1 MRGPILLGTA
11 VAVAMSVVAV
21 SGCSGS
27 SSHQST
33 STAASSSTAGPSS
46 AAATTSAAASSPAT
60 TSASSASPAK
70 VSAAGKQFLVAI
82 APVNH
87 DLASFLTLPN
97 ASSVSTVTA
106 AASKT
111 ASGETALVRTLKR
124 DTWPAASR
132 SAFTALETA
141 ITKESPVYQA
151 CAGGHSVTAIK
162 ATLLKGKPLIT
173 ARAAA
178 AAKVRTAL
186 GLPAS

>member
-1 MRGPILLGTA
+1 MRGPILLSTAAA
-11 VAVAMSVVAV
+11 VAVSVVAV
-21 SGCSGS
+21 SGCSAS
-27 SSHQST
+27 SSHQT
-33 STAASSSTAGPSS
+33 ASTAASSTTTSP
-46 AAATTSAAASSPAT
+46 AATTTTAAASSPAAT
-60 TSASSASPAK
+60 TSATSATPTK

-97 ASSVSTVTA
+97 ASSVATVTA

-111 ASGETALVRTLKR
+111 ASGETSLVRTLKH

-132 SAFTALETA
+132 TAFTALETA
-141 ITKESPVYQA
+141 ITKESPVYRA
-151 CAGGHSVTAIK
+151 CAGDHSVTAIK